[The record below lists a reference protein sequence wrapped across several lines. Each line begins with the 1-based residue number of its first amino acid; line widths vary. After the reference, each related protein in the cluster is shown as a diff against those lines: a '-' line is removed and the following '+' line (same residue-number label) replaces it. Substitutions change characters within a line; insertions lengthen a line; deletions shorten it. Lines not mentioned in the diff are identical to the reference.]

1 FELVV
6 DDDELNHI
14 VQRCCCVR
22 NFELVVDDDELNY
35 LVSTRQG
42 SIDGSLPPLPPLLD
56 VFVGQLPPPSG
67 INDSGSTVPSQ
78 SKRPHDDK
86 KPNPFVDLEAEVDA
100 QDERDLDEAGADNE
114 FDDFIDDCEDYGEED
129 PPTTE
134 DREDD
139 EDLDAL
145 LDDDEE

>member
-6 DDDELNHI
+6 DDDK
-14 VQRCCCVR
+14 
-22 NFELVVDDDELNY
+22 LNY

-42 SIDGSLPPLPPLLD
+42 SIDA
-56 VFVGQLPPPSG
+56 
-67 INDSGSTVPSQ
+67 
-78 SKRPHDDK
+78 K
-86 KPNPFVDLEAEVDA
+86 KPNPFIDLEVEVDA
-100 QDERDLDEAGADNE
+100 QDERDLDEAEADNE
-114 FDDFIDDCEDYGEED
+114 FDDCEDYGEED